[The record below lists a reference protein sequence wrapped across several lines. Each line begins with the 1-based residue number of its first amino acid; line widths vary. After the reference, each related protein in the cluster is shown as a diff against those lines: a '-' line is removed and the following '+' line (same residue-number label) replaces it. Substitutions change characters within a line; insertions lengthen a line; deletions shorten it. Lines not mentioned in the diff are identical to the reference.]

1 MKARTVLYT
10 ASWQARP
17 EGARGPLRRGGE
29 GPPRGGTVWQ
39 GLHGAKGQGGHQVCR
54 EPPWPHLRHRVAR
67 EGGRGHGRS
76 FRHAH
81 PRVGLCWRRR
91 WCRGS
96 FAGDRW
102 PCRQAGQRWAT
113 ARPGG
118 VGQQLV
124 CRETARHAAGHY
136 KKCLNWANALEQPP
150 ASLRGGCSG
159 PHRDPP
165 VLPASLR
172 GGCSGPHRAAPTPT
186 SLRRLPACGAP
197 SLRLV
202 AAPYS
207 CTPQRA

>member
-17 EGARGPLRRGGE
+17 ERARGPLRRGGE
-29 GPPRGGTVWQ
+29 SLPRGGTVWQ
-39 GLHGAKGQGGHQVCR
+39 GLHGTKGQGGHQVCR

-76 FRHAH
+76 FRHAY
-81 PRVGLCWRRR
+81 PRVELHWRRR

-96 FAGDRW
+96 FTGDRW
-102 PCRQAGQRWAT
+102 PRWQAGQRWAT
-113 ARPGG
+113 ARPAGDVGG
-118 VGQQLV
+118 QPSAR
-124 CRETARHAAGHY
+124 RETARHAAGHY
-136 KKCLNWANALEQPP
+136 EKCLNWANVLEQPP

-159 PHRDPP
+159 P
-165 VLPASLR
+165 
-172 GGCSGPHRAAPTPT
+172 
-186 SLRRLPACGAP
+186 RRLPPAPRCLPACEAP

-202 AAPYS
+202 AALYS